1 MKFDEEKIEASFRE
15 FWKLNKDNV
24 IFVYKGKKLDVLK
37 VAGITKFQMEPG
49 DFGDGY
55 NYSCTALNARIECEG
70 GEKPYTVEFVIKVI
84 PEINNPSGIPAEKVI
99 AIRDNKIYLKDRI

>member
-24 IFVYKGKKLDVLK
+24 VFVYKGKKLDVSK

-49 DFGDGY
+49 DFGDGF
-55 NYSCTALNARIECEG
+55 NYSCTALNARIESEG
-70 GEKPYTVEFVIKVI
+70 CEKPYKVEFVIKVI
-84 PEINNPSGIPAEKVI
+84 PEIDNASGIPADKVI
-99 AIRDNKIYLKDRI
+99 AIRDNKMYIKD